1 MEREIRRIRRFS
13 VHFDETDMLGVAH
26 NAVYYRWFERGR
38 MELIGEFLQA
48 RTPADTEM
56 AAPVVHSECDYKTP
70 ARYGDELVLVTRM
83 PFHEPYLG
91 RIHFLH
97 EISNARTKQLVATG
111 ETVVTLVYWAS
122 GKLARE
128 IPEPILERLRTMA
141 SGPGRG
147 DHR

>member
-83 PFHEPYLG
+83 PFREPYLG
-91 RIHFLH
+91 RICFLH

-111 ETVVTLVYWAS
+111 ETEVTLVYWAS

-128 IPEPILERLRTMA
+128 IPEPILERLRAMA
-141 SGPGRG
+141 SGPSKGEGR
-147 DHR
+147 